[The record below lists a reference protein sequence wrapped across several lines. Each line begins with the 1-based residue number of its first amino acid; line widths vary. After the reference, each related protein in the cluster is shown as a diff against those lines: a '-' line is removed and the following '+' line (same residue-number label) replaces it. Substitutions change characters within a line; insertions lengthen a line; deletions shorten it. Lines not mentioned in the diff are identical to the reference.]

1 MGGFCAE
8 GRSWLPLLEVDV
20 GMALAG
26 FCERELLRLPARG
39 ESEGAERGLS
49 FFLGKGADRFSGG
62 NEKIKEDR
70 GGGCLSFFQG

>member
-1 MGGFCAE
+1 MKGVYSGWPACKKEKMGA
-8 GRSWLPLLEVDV
+8 
-20 GMALAG
+20 ALVG

-49 FFLGKGADRFSGG
+49 FFQGKGADRFSGG

-70 GGGCLSFFQG
+70 GGGCLLFFKG